1 MTENRLKY
9 LGPLVEPGASARMNA
24 PLLKRV
30 PWPFLLIVIVPTLLA
45 AIYYLLIAAP
55 RYVSEAQFIVRAPS
69 GGSQPSSLGVAL
81 QGVGLASTQTD
92 AFAVHEYIRSRDAL
106 AELSK
111 HNDVERMLGR
121 RGADVFSSYPRPWE
135 RRSSEALYSGFKR
148 FVVVGYDSTTGIS
161 KLRVEAF
168 SARDA
173 NRLAE
178 GLLRGGE
185 QLVNRLNERAARD
198 AVANALRAKEIA
210 SAAADESRR
219 KLLAFQ
225 TREQFLEPQINARES
240 SALIGSL
247 RASVAQLRAE
257 RAQLAQDAP
266 ASPQLPMLEGR
277 IAAYERQIEA
287 ERGSLAGGST
297 SLASKASTY
306 EALVL
311 ERELADKEFAMA
323 SAVVIS
329 AEQDAQKQKLY
340 LDRVVSPSLP
350 DEPAEPK
357 RWLAILTVFATLLGV
372 YGIGW
377 LVWAG
382 VREHR
387 HG

>member
-1 MTENRLKY
+1 MTDNRLKY
-9 LGPLVEPGASARMNA
+9 LGPLSASGASTRMKA
-24 PLLKRV
+24 PLLKRA
-30 PWPFLLIVIVPTLLA
+30 PWPFIVIVLIPTLLA
-45 AIYYLLIAAP
+45 AIYYLFIAAP

-92 AFAVHEYIRSRDAL
+92 AFAVHEYIRSRDSL
-106 AELSK
+106 TELRK
-111 HNDVERMLGR
+111 RNDIEKMLGQ
-121 RGADVFSSYPRPWE
+121 RGSDILTSYPRPWE
-135 RRSSEALYSGFKR
+135 RRSSEALFSAFKR

-178 GLLRGGE
+178 GLLSGGE
-185 QLVNRLNERAARD
+185 QLVNRLNERASRD
-198 AVANALRAKEIA
+198 AVANALRARESA
-210 SAAADESRR
+210 SAAANESRR
-219 KLLAFQ
+219 KLLAVHTQ
-225 TREQFLEPQINARES
+225 GQFLAPQINARES
-240 SALIGSL
+240 SELIGGL

-266 ASPQLPMLEGR
+266 TSPQLPMLDGR

-287 ERGSLAGGST
+287 ERGSLAGGSA

-350 DEPAEPK
+350 DEPEEPK
-357 RWLAILTVFATLLGV
+357 RWLAILTVFATLFGL

>member
-1 MTENRLKY
+1 MTDNRLNY
-9 LGPLVEPGASARMNA
+9 LGPLSESGASSRTRT
-24 PLLKRV
+24 PFLKRV
-30 PWPFLLIVIVPTLLA
+30 SWPFLIVVVIPTALA

-92 AFAVHEYIRSRDAL
+92 AFAVHEYIRSRDSL

-111 HNDVERMLGR
+111 HNDIERMLGQ
-121 RGADVFSSYPRPWE
+121 RGADIFSSYPRPWE
-135 RRSSEALYSGFKR
+135 SRSSEGLYNGFKR

-161 KLRVEAF
+161 TLRVEAF

-185 QLVNRLNERAARD
+185 QLVNRLNERASRD
-198 AVANALRAKEIA
+198 AVANALRAKSVA

-225 TREQFLEPQINARES
+225 TQEQFLDPQINARES
-240 SALIGSL
+240 SELIGGL
-247 RASVAQLRAE
+247 RANVAQLRAE
-257 RAQLAQDAP
+257 RSQLAQDAP
-266 ASPQLPMLEGR
+266 ASPQLSMLDGR

-287 ERGSLAGGST
+287 ERGSLAGGSA

-329 AEQDAQKQKLY
+329 AQQEALKQKLY

-350 DEPAEPK
+350 DEPQEPK
-357 RWLAILTVFATLLGV
+357 RWLSLLAVFATLLGV

>member
-9 LGPLVEPGASARMNA
+9 LGPLVEPRASARLKA

-30 PWPFLLIVIVPTLLA
+30 PWPFLLTVIVPTLLA
-45 AIYYLLIAAP
+45 ATYYLLIAAP

-111 HNDVERMLGR
+111 QNDVERMLGR
-121 RGADVFSSYPRPWE
+121 RGADLFSPYPRPWE
-135 RRSSEALYSGFKR
+135 RRSSEALYNGFKR

-198 AVANALRAKEIA
+198 AVANALKAKEIA
-210 SAAADESRR
+210 SVAADESRR
-219 KLLAFQ
+219 KLLDFQ
-225 TREQFLEPQINARES
+225 TREQFLEPQIDARES
-240 SALIGSL
+240 SELIGSL

-257 RAQLAQDAP
+257 RAQLAEDAP
-266 ASPQLPMLEGR
+266 ASPQLPMLDGR
-277 IAAYERQIEA
+277 ITAYERQIEA
-287 ERGSLAGGST
+287 ERGRLAGGST